1 MYTHKFDNFAKLCAA
16 FKRLKMTVPFRCY
29 TRLEGG
35 AGSYDISADMLMQLF
50 WSCYVE
56 PYGENFIFHK
66 IEFIK
71 DPTTKELVKCCLN
84 NIPDFINA
92 EVENFLD
99 FMHDTAGI
107 DFNLP
112 DFHREIPVFGI
123 KNVYHFIR
131 DYIGTPHINK
141 WPSLLAFWVYR
152 MDFYDKGTE
161 NDIEDILRMQ
171 KAVRNLN
178 TRLCKNRIISDPKS
192 FIKLGVSKANR
203 ILRSGGLMTFDPQPK
218 AYQNPPLSGRFLL
231 SPKFLRF
238 MDGYVWLYHPE
249 FPNGADGHLPLRFDL
264 KESRKVYSNINDY
277 LLKKLPPVE
286 VKAQN
291 GRIVEVLSP
300 LSLTECIELIEHK
313 SEKPNVSKEKAKPS
327 VKRKDIVKNEART
340 LIKEFKS
347 RYLDYLCASQLDNF
361 KVVCC
366 IEQRTTESGASST
379 EYSFIFTLKST
390 PRKTLLIF
398 ENVNNSRS
406 TYAVSVDTSS
416 YEDCVDNVFAYFA
429 SDILNKRQKMASGE
443 LRINHSGIRDMKRIF
458 HKDYLTWCDAIK
470 SLKYF

>member
-1 MYTHKFDNFAKLCAA
+1 MATKKFDNFHTLRSA
-16 FKRLKMTVPFRCY
+16 FKKSKVTVPFRCY
-29 TRLEGG
+29 TRLDGG
-35 AGSYDISADMLMQLF
+35 ARSFDLYADMLMQLF

-56 PYGENFIFHK
+56 PYGEDFINQQ
-66 IEFIK
+66 IEFIN
-71 DPTTKELVKCCLN
+71 DQTTKDLVRCCLD

-92 EVENFLD
+92 EVDNFYD
-99 FMHDTAGI
+99 FMDNIAGV

-112 DFHREIPVFGI
+112 DFHKEIPVFGI
-123 KNVYHFIR
+123 NNVHHFIR
-131 DYIGTPHINK
+131 DYIETPHIDK
-141 WPSLLAFWVYR
+141 WPSLLAFWVSR
-152 MDFYDKGTE
+152 MNFYDEGAD
-161 NDIEDILRMQ
+161 NDNDDILCMQ
-171 KAVRNLN
+171 NAIRNLH
-178 TRLCKNRIISDPKS
+178 TRLSKNNLVPDAKS
-192 FIKLGVSKANR
+192 FIKLGVAKANR
-203 ILRSGGLMTFDPQPK
+203 ILKSEGLMTFGLEPK
-218 AYQNPPLSGRFLL
+218 ADKNPPLSGRFLL
-231 SPKFLRF
+231 SPKYIKF
-238 MDGYVWLYHPE
+238 MDGFVWLYHPK
-249 FPNGADGHLPLRFDL
+249 FPGGADGHLPLRFDL

-277 LLKKLPPVE
+277 LLKKLPPIQVE
-286 VKAQN
+286 AQN
-291 GRIVEVLSP
+291 GCIVKVLSP

-313 SEKPNVSKEKAKPS
+313 SEKPNVSKEIAKPS
-327 VKRKDIVKNEART
+327 VQRNDIVKSEART

-347 RYLDYLCASQLDNF
+347 RYLDYLCASQLDDF

-366 IEQRTTESGASST
+366 IEQRTTESGTSAT

-390 PRKTLLIF
+390 PRKTILIF

-416 YEDCVDNVFAYFA
+416 YEDCVDTVFAYFA